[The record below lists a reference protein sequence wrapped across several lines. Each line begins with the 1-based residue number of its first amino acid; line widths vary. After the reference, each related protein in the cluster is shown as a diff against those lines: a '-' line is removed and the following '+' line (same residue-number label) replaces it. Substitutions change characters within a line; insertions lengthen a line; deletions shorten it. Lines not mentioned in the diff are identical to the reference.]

1 MFLINIM
8 KKMNKLFIV
17 TALIFSAQAIAKPV
31 HQIAVDGKQYHLTKK
46 DFVYR
51 KAEGVVGGVSPIVYE
66 YIANFDL
73 NGDSGQKLYFN
84 LGGTV
89 AGKAGVEKDPV
100 PKGASDASGEI
111 HYLFGKNPPK
121 QYQYFRS
128 NVELSCSKIAIG
140 KDSFNNKKYLSKAE
154 SNDTKKLHKNRK
166 EKVVINQK
174 KVTKGKCKQ
183 LQVKIKH
190 VYNQHYQRTSLG
202 QYPMSID
209 NIDLTLSVLAKS

>member
-1 MFLINIM
+1 MTQFSKFFILI
-8 KKMNKLFIV
+8 
-17 TALIFSAQAIAKPV
+17 ALLVSAQAIAKPV
-31 HQIAVDGKQYHLTKK
+31 HQIAVDGKQYQLTKK

-51 KAEGVVGGVSPIVYE
+51 KGGERVGGLIPIGHE
-66 YIANFDL
+66 YIANFDI
-73 NGDSGQKLYFN
+73 NGDDGQTLYFN

-89 AGKAGVEKDPV
+89 SGKAGVEKDPV
-100 PKGASDASGEI
+100 PISSSDASGEVI
-111 HYLFGKNPPK
+111 YLFGKNPPK
-121 QYQYFRS
+121 QYQYFRT
-128 NVELSCSKIAIG
+128 NIELSCSHIAIG
-140 KDSFNNKKYLSKAE
+140 KDSFNNKHYLSKAE
-154 SNDTKKLHKNRK
+154 SKDTKKLHKNRK

-209 NIDLTLSVLAKS
+209 NIDLTLSVLAKY